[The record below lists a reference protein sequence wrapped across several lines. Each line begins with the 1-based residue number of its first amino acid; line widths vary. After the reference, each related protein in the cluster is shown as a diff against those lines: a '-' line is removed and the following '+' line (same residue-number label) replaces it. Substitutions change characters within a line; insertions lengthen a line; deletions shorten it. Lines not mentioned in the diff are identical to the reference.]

1 MGEKQEVR
9 SGSEAEELTLP
20 KSEQPRTK
28 KKKGKSFKDNTIH
41 DSETAKERGRN
52 GGVRSGEV
60 RREKRDAR
68 AAIQYIMSRT
78 ARSEAIRSN
87 MKELGA
93 EEAVF
98 SNMVALQTR
107 MLALALAGDK
117 EAYELLM
124 RYGGWDSEE
133 TRKERESLAAD
144 RRRELE
150 LEAKIKALSSKG
162 SEDPALSL
170 NLSDED
176 GNNDVVIYMPQMMTE
191 EECQAADNELQ
202 KEASATAE

>member
-1 MGEKQEVR
+1 MDNNQEVR
-9 SGSEAEELTLP
+9 SGAEAEESLT
-20 KSEQPRTK
+20 TK
-28 KKKGKSFKDNTIH
+28 KAAAKGKKKGGKSFKENTIH

-52 GGVRSGEV
+52 GGIRSGEV

-78 ARSEAIRSN
+78 AKSEAIRSN
-87 MKELGA
+87 MRELGA

-98 SNMVALQTR
+98 SNMIALQTR
-107 MLALALAGDK
+107 MLAMALSGDK

-144 RRRELE
+144 RRREIE
-150 LEAKIKALSSKG
+150 LEAKIKALSAKG
-162 SEDPALSL
+162 NDDPALSVNL
-170 NLSDED
+170 NDED
-176 GNNDVVIYMPQMMTE
+176 GNNDVIIYMPQMMTE
-191 EECQAADNELQ
+191 EECQLPPETELP
-202 KEASATAE
+202 EPSETAE